1 MAIPVWEG
9 IGMEGA
15 EGRAESL
22 WLPLNHPAQQG
33 PADRTAVLYALH
45 WPQRKWCLSP
55 REQPQLDSLRRASKE
70 LRFQHVSH
78 GQSFF
83 SFFLFLAHLTDLEFN
98 LQTLP
103 DSQL

>member
-1 MAIPVWEG
+1 
-9 IGMEGA
+9 MEGA
-15 EGRAESL
+15 ERRAESL

-55 REQPQLDSLRRASKE
+55 CEQPQLDSLRHASKE

-83 SFFLFLAHLTDLEFN
+83 SFSFF
-98 LQTLP
+98 
-103 DSQL
+103 